1 MKRLFLIGAVLALS
15 APAFAQKANLRKIS
29 NKVEYGM
36 PPAVYDLSNL
46 NAETIQELRELSE
59 PTLKDPETAGN
70 HKAWQYACRLKVW
83 DMNHLLKEYQANNNT
98 FPDPAKFFQNQY
110 DIVTLYEKY
119 YDLLNTPNEK
129 GKLPMKKEEMDKE
142 VALAIQVAK
151 GARSNLLIAASN
163 MVYSDPEK
171 TVQMLDLYYSSEDH
185 PLFASL
191 NLKEDPQRA
200 MGFYIYAVAL
210 KKTGGDEAKY
220 VEYLNKAMESDN
232 GPLACQD
239 LITYYKEKGDNEKVK
254 KMYEM
259 GVEKF
264 PNQIIFIVN
273 LMQNEFQAHNYDKTI
288 EIAEQTIAKIEDGT
302 ISSTNEQGEKV
313 ETIKW
318 PYYFKAVS
326 LFNQQK
332 YEEAYA
338 AFEAASAVEDNFDNL
353 SGAANCAAQL
363 GQRLGGSNKAEGNK
377 WYDKAIE
384 LYERCKNEYPDQS
397 DVWGYQLYVCWNNKA
412 SLNNSQEMLKKA
424 KSYEKYKGK

>member
-1 MKRLFLIGAVLALS
+1 MKRLILIGAVLALS

-29 NKVEYGM
+29 NKVEYGT
-36 PPAVYDLSNL
+36 PPAAYDLSNVS
-46 NAETIQELRELSE
+46 AENLQEIRELSE
-59 PTLKDPETAGN
+59 PTLKDPETAEN
-70 HKAWQYACRLKVW
+70 YKAWNYACRLKVW

-98 FPDPAKFFQNQY
+98 FPDPNKFFQNQY
-110 DIVTLYEKY
+110 ELLTYYLKY

-142 VALAIQVAK
+142 VALAVQVAK

-163 MVYSDPEK
+163 MVYNNPEE
-171 TVQMLDLYYSSEDH
+171 TVKMLDLFYKTEDH
-185 PLFASL
+185 PMFASL

-200 MGFYIYAVAL
+200 MGYYIYAVAL
-210 KKTGGDEAKY
+210 KKTGGDDAKY
-220 VEYLNKAMESDN
+220 LEYLNKALDSDN
-232 GPLACQD
+232 GALACQD
-239 LITYYKEKGDNEKVK
+239 LITYYKEKGDNENVK

-259 GVEKF
+259 GVQRY
-264 PNQIIFIVN
+264 PNQIIFLIN
-273 LMQNEFQAHNYDKTI
+273 LIQTEFQAHNYDKAI
-288 EIAEQTIAKIEDGT
+288 ELSEQTIAKIEDGS
-302 ISSTNEQGEKV
+302 IPSTNEQGEKQ
-313 ETIKW
+313 EAIKW

-363 GQRLGGSNKAEGNK
+363 GQRKGGSNKAEGNK

-384 LYERCKNEYPDQS
+384 LYGRCETEYPEQS
-397 DVWGYQLYVCWNNKA
+397 DVWGIQLYVCWNNKA

-424 KSYEKYKGK
+424 KAYEKYKK